1 MKEPERTN
9 ETTGIYAQQCVA
21 LAEELGLRCVN
32 LWSKMQETND
42 WQKKYLRSVSKSDL
56 NILLAFQKHSSPESF
71 LLFSNGSCSLLLSSD
86 GLHLTPEGNGVV
98 FEELSRVFREAW
110 LSPEEMPF
118 DFPHHS
124 QIDGQNP
131 SKAFEERCL

>member
-1 MKEPERTN
+1 MLLVFKN
-9 ETTGIYAQQCVA
+9 AS
-21 LAEELGLRCVN
+21 L
-32 LWSKMQETND
+32 
-42 WQKKYLRSVSKSDL
+42 L
-56 NILLAFQKHSSPESF
+56 NHF
-71 LLFSNGSCSLLLSSD
+71 LLFINGSYSLVLAISSD

-98 FEELSRVFREAW
+98 FEEVLRVFRAAW

-124 QIDGQNP
+124 QIDGKNP

>member
-9 ETTGIYAQQCVA
+9 ETTGVYAQHCVA

-56 NILLAFQKHSSPESF
+56 KCCWFFTNTH
-71 LLFSNGSCSLLLSSD
+71 LLLN
-86 GLHLTPEGNGVV
+86 HVC
-98 FEELSRVFREAW
+98 
-110 LSPEEMPF
+110 
-118 DFPHHS
+118 
-124 QIDGQNP
+124 
-131 SKAFEERCL
+131 CL